1 MAIKVQTSLPT
12 IPSDY
17 KSKVEDEGRDQYF
30 KGKGLS
36 VTVTYESSGTKT
48 EKCNKINLGKGKD
61 IFIVWKGDDLLVYGW
76 STAHG
81 KTNKDY
87 VGFFLSK
94 NSKSFKIS

>member
-36 VTVTYESSGTKT
+36 VTVTYE
-48 EKCNKINLGKGKD
+48 
-61 IFIVWKGDDLLVYGW
+61 
-76 STAHG
+76 
-81 KTNKDY
+81 
-87 VGFFLSK
+87 
-94 NSKSFKIS
+94 